1 MISLRLYAKQGFHSD
16 LKEAYLRVN
25 KLILVLSFVLL
36 SSNGLAVQ
44 KVIYPSMENIRE
56 TRFQDLFEIL
66 EQALD
71 ITRPD
76 FGDYE
81 LSPTPF
87 PMTESRMLQEV
98 KSGKIIDVIWSSTSP
113 KKEEELRPIRIP
125 LRKGILGY
133 RISFIHKEHQIIF
146 DQVNT
151 VDDLKKFHVG
161 QGIGWGDIDVYKHN
175 NIPVSYAPYTTLFSL
190 IGPRR
195 FNLFPRGVNEIYKE
209 YAVHGESNPTLTIE
223 DGIVLYYPWP
233 YYFFT
238 SKENEKLAIRLET
251 GLARMIKDGS
261 FEAIFNK
268 YNADAIRK
276 AELGKRRLITLENP
290 FIPAETPLNR
300 SELWFKPAL
309 DSLN

>member
-1 MISLRLYAKQGFHSD
+1 MS
-16 LKEAYLRVN
+16 
-25 KLILVLSFVLL
+25 KLILILSFVFL
-36 SSNGLAVQ
+36 SSNSLAMQ
-44 KVIYPSMENIRE
+44 KVIYPSVENIHE
-56 TRFQDLFEIL
+56 TRFHDLFEIL
-66 EQALD
+66 EQALE

-81 LSPTPF
+81 LSPSPF

-98 KSGKIIDVIWSSTSP
+98 KSGRMIDVIWSSTSP

-133 RISFIHKEHQIIF
+133 RISFIHKEHQAIF
-146 DQVNT
+146 DQVKTLN
-151 VDDLKKFHVG
+151 DLKQFRVG
-161 QGIGWGDIDVYKHN
+161 QGIGWGDIEIYKHN
-175 NIPVSYAPYTTLFSL
+175 NIPASQAPYVSLFSL
-190 IGPRR
+190 IEPRR
-195 FNLFPRGVNEIYKE
+195 YNLFPRGVNEIYKE
-209 YAVHGESNPTLTIE
+209 YEVYGKDNPTLVIE

-233 YYFFT
+233 YYLFT
-238 SKENEKLAIRLET
+238 SRQNEALALRLEE
-251 GLARMIKDGS
+251 GLERMIENGS

-300 SELWFKPAL
+300 SELWFSPVEL
-309 DSLN
+309 PNH